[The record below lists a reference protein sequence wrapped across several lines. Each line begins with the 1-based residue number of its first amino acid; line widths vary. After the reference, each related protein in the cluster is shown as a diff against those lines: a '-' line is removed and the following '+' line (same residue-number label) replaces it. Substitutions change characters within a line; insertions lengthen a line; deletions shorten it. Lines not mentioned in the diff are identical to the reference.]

1 MAPPRPRRYPVTDR
15 PYPAARRAKRT
26 LFEQRETGVFP
37 HHANRC
43 PAKGWDAEGVCGCS
57 PTFQPQVWDTK
68 TKRPIKGPKFP
79 TIAAAKSWLVD
90 ARHDK
95 KRGTLRPPTAL
106 TFNEA
111 ADAWLEGAKADPP
124 TVLNRNR
131 RPYKPSVLR
140 GYEAILD
147 ARLRPHFGTHK
158 LSDIRHVD
166 AQDYVD
172 ELIAEGLGGQ
182 TVDNLTMP
190 ARVIFRRARKRGD
203 VEHNPFDGVE
213 VPASDGKRDLVASP
227 KEAAALI
234 EALEDLFDRALWA
247 LWFYAGPR
255 CGEAQDL
262 HVPDVGDDS
271 ISVDSSWDK
280 IAGSVAPKSAAGVR
294 LIPKCEHLSRYLD
307 PYVESLGRDSGF
319 LFPGDTPTEPFN
331 YGKTTRAAYKAW
343 QDAGLGRFTPHN
355 ARHSFRSYLDAIPAI
370 SDTRADAYMGH
381 ADHSMRARYT
391 HSIDGQLALDAAALD
406 EWLSAH
412 ESGNVVQIR
421 QAS

>member
-1 MAPPRPRRYPVTDR
+1 VTDR
-15 PYPAARRAKRT
+15 PYPATRRSKRT
-26 LFEQRETGVFP
+26 LFEQRETSVFP

-43 PAKGWDAEGVCGCS
+43 PAKGWDSEGVCDCS

-79 TIAAAKSWLVD
+79 TIPAAKSWLVD

-147 ARLRPHFGTHK
+147 ARLRPYFGTHK

-182 TVDNLTMP
+182 TVDNLTRP

-227 KEAAALI
+227 KEAAARI
-234 EALEDLFDRALWA
+234 EALNERADRALWA
-247 LWFYAGPR
+247 LMFYAGLR
-255 CGEAQDL
+255 WGEAQAL
-262 HVPDVGDDS
+262 MVEHVNLEASTVT
-271 ISVDSSWDK
+271 VEASWDLVV
-280 IAGSVAPKSAAGVR
+280 GLVEPKSRAGR
-294 LIPKCEHLSRYLD
+294 RTIPLCEHAREYIK
-307 PYVESLGRDSGF
+307 PYVEELGRESGF
-319 LFPGDTPTEPFN
+319 LFVGDTSSEPMN
-331 YGKTTRAAYKAW
+331 YGKTTRRAFKAW
-343 QDAGLGRFTPHN
+343 EAAGLGRLTPHN
-355 ARHSFRSYLDAIPAI
+355 ARHSFRSYLDAIQAI

-381 ADHSMRARYT
+381 ADDSLRRRYT
-391 HSIDGQLALDAAALD
+391 HTLDGQLALDAAALD
-406 EWLSAH
+406 EWLTAH

-421 QAS
+421 KAS